1 MKIKLLHGLAGD
13 RFDYKPNQVLKI
25 SEKTGASYIAA
36 GSAVQVDEATAHD
49 GEYFDNTPEEA
60 VLPPKRRALET
71 AAKAAPEA
79 AVGAA
84 GAPAHCASKTTKG
97 NQCLKAPLPG
107 KDRCAA
113 HIEEL

>member
-13 RFDYKPNQVLKI
+13 RFDYKPNQVIKI

-36 GSAVQVDEATAHD
+36 GSAVQVDDATAHD
-49 GEYFDNTPEEA
+49 GEYFDDPPEGA
-60 VLPPKRRALET
+60 IVPPPRRKLET
-71 AAKAAPEA
+71 AAKGTPEA

-84 GAPAHCASKTTKG
+84 GAPAHCTGRTTKG
-97 NQCLKAPLPG
+97 NPCLKAPLPG

-113 HIEEL
+113 HVEEL